1 MASQMRRTILKIAK
15 PLVEQFPPLA
25 RQYRKF
31 RDSRHLKR
39 APVLTPLG
47 FRLVGNRSMEEG
59 RFEREETRLVSAL
72 LKGIDTVVDVG
83 ANIGYY
89 VCLARSQSKEV
100 IAFEPID
107 SNVQLLLRNIV
118 ANEWHDGIEVFPLA
132 VSDRTGITRIFGGG
146 TGASLVDGWAGA
158 SKRYAEY
165 VPTTT
170 LDTVL
175 RDRLVGKRPLFIVDV
190 EGAETA
196 VLAGAAAQMSLTPK
210 PLWLVEII
218 FSQYG
223 GIGRNPHFL
232 EPFETFWRHGYAC
245 WAANDSRLP
254 ISKAMITQM
263 AQSGVDTLH
272 CTNFLFA
279 DPECAAQIEAS

>member
-1 MASQMRRTILKIAK
+1 MRRTILKIAK

-25 RQYRKF
+25 RQYRKI

-59 RFEREETRLVSAL
+59 RFEREETRLVSGL
-72 LKGIDTVVDVG
+72 LKDIDTVVDVG

-89 VCLARSQSKEV
+89 VCFARSQSKEV

-107 SNVQLLLRNIV
+107 TNVQLLLRNIA
-118 ANEWHDGIEVFPLA
+118 ANEWRDGIEVFPLA
-132 VSDRTGITRIFGGG
+132 VSDRTGIIRMFGGG

-158 SKRYAEY
+158 SENHSKY

-175 RDRLVGKRPLFIVDV
+175 RDRLAGKSPLFIVDV

-196 VLAGAAAQMSLTPK
+196 VLRGAEAQMSLTPK
-210 PLWLVEII
+210 PLWFVEII
-218 FSQYG
+218 FSQRG
-223 GIGRNPHFL
+223 GIGRNPYFL
-232 EPFETFWRHGYAC
+232 EAFEAFWEHGYAC
-245 WAANDSRLP
+245 WAANDSRQR
-254 ISKAMITQM
+254 ISKTMITDM
-263 AQSGVDTLH
+263 AQSGMDTLH

-279 DPECAAQIEAS
+279 DPARAAEIEGS

>member
-1 MASQMRRTILKIAK
+1 MKRTILKIAK

-25 RQYRKF
+25 RQYRKL

-39 APVLTPLG
+39 EPVLTPQG

-59 RFEREETRLVSAL
+59 QFEREETRLVSAL
-72 LKGIDTVVDVG
+72 LKDIDTVVDVG

-107 SNVQLLLRNIV
+107 TNLQILFRNIE
-118 ANEWHDGIEVFPLA
+118 ANEWLDGIEVFPLA
-132 VSDRTGITRIFGGG
+132 VSDRTGFIRIFGGG
-146 TGASLVDGWAGA
+146 TGASLIDGWAGV
-158 SKRYAEY
+158 SKNYSKY

-170 LDTVL
+170 LDIVL

-190 EGAETA
+190 EGAETT
-196 VLAGAAAQMSLTPK
+196 VLAGACAQMSLTPR
-210 PLWLVEII
+210 PFWLVEII
-218 FSQYG
+218 FSQHG

-232 EPFETFWRHGYAC
+232 NAFEPFWRLGYAC
-245 WAANDSRLP
+245 WAANDSRQR
-254 ISKAMITQM
+254 ISKSMIIEM
-263 AQSGVDTLH
+263 VRSGVDTLH

-279 DPECAAQIEAS
+279 DPKRAAEIEAG